1 MTEKEALQILTGKRD
16 DYNDYARA
24 LNIAIRVLKE
34 RVAVIDRN
42 ETARTNGEKE
52 RQKMRTT
59 NEDEKA
65 KTSSEELKELIVEM
79 AVMTLD
85 KFTNDLVKKANESWQ
100 PAQVEMLERLIDKT
114 MIEGAK

>member
-1 MTEKEALQILTGKRD
+1 
-16 DYNDYARA
+16 
-24 LNIAIRVLKE
+24 
-34 RVAVIDRN
+34 
-42 ETARTNGEKE
+42 
-52 RQKMRTT
+52 MRTT
-59 NEDEKA
+59 NEDE

-85 KFTNDLVKKANESWQ
+85 KFTNDLIKKANESWQ